1 MEEKKVNNFKVEPLT
16 VIKKSKRQ
24 IMLEALPD
32 PAESRPYLM
41 LISAKTGSG
50 KSILI
55 ANLLRK
61 KELYYKYYAKCYFCS
76 SNMVDGKISDV
87 AYNGIRFA
95 KARSFDNFTDEIF
108 DTILQDITKDDDWKD
123 EQYLLV
129 LDDLSTVFERPT
141 KNMLKNFLKHRHY
154 NLSIIIVSQ
163 AIRLMNPKLRQN
175 ATHLISF
182 YTSNQRE
189 REALNELTNLSQ
201 SKFDELLE
209 YCTDE
214 NFCFMFIDLL
224 QPRKPKIYKNF
235 NSEIVY

>member
-1 MEEKKVNNFKVEPLT
+1 MEEKIINNFKVEPLT
-16 VIKKSKRQ
+16 EIKKSKRQ
-24 IMLEALPD
+24 IKLSVLPD
-32 PAESRPYLM
+32 PAETRPYLM

-50 KSILI
+50 KSVLI
-55 ANLLRK
+55 SNLLGKR
-61 KELYYKYYAKCYFCS
+61 ELYHKYFRKCYFCS
-76 SNMVDGKISDV
+76 SNMVDGEISDNSYTGV
-87 AYNGIRFA
+87 KFA
-95 KARSFDNFTDEIF
+95 KSRMFDNFTDQIF
-108 DTILQDITKDDDWKD
+108 DDILQDITKDPDYKDD
-123 EQYLLV
+123 QYLLV

-141 KNMLKNFLKHRHY
+141 KQMLKNFLKHRHY

-182 YTSNQRE
+182 YTSNQKE

-201 SKFDELLE
+201 SKFDELFE
-209 YCTDE
+209 HCTSE
-214 NFCFMFIDLL
+214 NFCFIFIDLL

>member
-1 MEEKKVNNFKVEPLT
+1 
-16 VIKKSKRQ
+16 
-24 IMLEALPD
+24 
-32 PAESRPYLM
+32 
-41 LISAKTGSG
+41 
-50 KSILI
+50 
-55 ANLLRK
+55 
-61 KELYYKYYAKCYFCS
+61 
-76 SNMVDGKISDV
+76 V
-87 AYNGIRFA
+87 AYQGIRFA

-141 KNMLKNFLKHRHY
+141 KQMLKNFLKHRHY

-214 NFCFMFIDLL
+214 NYCFMFIDLL

>member
-1 MEEKKVNNFKVEPLT
+1 MEEKRVNDFKVEPLT

-24 IMLEALPD
+24 IMIEALPD
-32 PAESRPYLM
+32 PAETRPYLM

-87 AYNGIRFA
+87 AYQGIRFA

-108 DTILQDITKDDDWKD
+108 DTILQDITKDKDWKD

-141 KNMLKNFLKHRHY
+141 KQMLKNFLKHRHY

-163 AIRLMNPKLRQN
+163 AI
-175 ATHLISF
+175 S
-182 YTSNQRE
+182 
-189 REALNELTNLSQ
+189 
-201 SKFDELLE
+201 
-209 YCTDE
+209 
-214 NFCFMFIDLL
+214 
-224 QPRKPKIYKNF
+224 
-235 NSEIVY
+235 